1 MWLPNKGKCVFGRLA
16 RGGGNI
22 IKLWFKTWS
31 KLDSLP
37 AEFKNPRTRKII
49 DDGMLQALG
58 IKADL
63 SALYE
68 MLSKDPMITG

>member
-1 MWLPNKGKCVFGRLA
+1 MVVERAWLSTYTV
-16 RGGGNI
+16 
-22 IKLWFKTWS
+22 
-31 KLDSLP
+31 LDSLP

-63 SALYE
+63 SALYK